1 MGKMELPKH
10 IVVKIKRAGYHNE
23 KANNLQAEVRKW
35 LENRLTDGESLP
47 DYIGDQL
54 IDALELG
61 VDGSEALLEFLAEYE
76 E

>member
-1 MGKMELPKH
+1 MELPKH
-10 IVVKIKRAGYHNE
+10 IIVKIKRAGHHNK
-23 KANNLQAEVRKW
+23 KANDLQTEVRKW
-35 LENRLTDGESLP
+35 LESRLTDGESLP

-61 VDGSEALLEFLAEYE
+61 VDGSEALLKFLAEYE